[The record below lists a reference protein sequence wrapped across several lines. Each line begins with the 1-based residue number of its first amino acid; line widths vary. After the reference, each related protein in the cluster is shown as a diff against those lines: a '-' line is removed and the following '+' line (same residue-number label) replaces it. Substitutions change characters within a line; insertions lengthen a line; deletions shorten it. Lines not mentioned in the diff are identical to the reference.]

1 MREGRAVKLSL
12 LPVAS
17 FALFLMAAGCSSTT
31 IEAGGPQ
38 PSTPPETTPPTDEV
52 TPDPKAEACKAED
65 SALQAGLDKAHAK
78 DTDAVLAVK
87 TPSCGAR
94 TLTSG
99 PSKIDA
105 AKLHRIGSVTKT
117 YVAAVVLG
125 LAHDGALSLDDKLS
139 KWVTDVPNGDGITV
153 RQLLNHTSGLFNYT
167 NDTSFQK
174 TGMTRKWTP
183 RELVDV
189 AVKNPPYFEPG
200 SGWTYSNTNFVLL
213 GMIAEKAGNAKI
225 GALVR
230 TRVLAKAGL
239 TATFFDGEEPVQ
251 GAMAPAQDSRGG
263 DATVVADP
271 SWAWA
276 AGAIVATPNDV
287 VTWIEKLGS
296 GTFHDPA
303 TQQALLVPVKTDSR
317 NIDYGLGVMLFGRA
331 VTAGGGPGIGH
342 GGDIPGYHTQAFYFP
357 EKQTTIVSI
366 VDSDAEDPN
375 EVSLEALKV
384 LFK

>member
-1 MREGRAVKLSL
+1 MKLSL

-17 FALFLMAAGCSSTT
+17 FALFLMAAGCSSETT
-31 IEAGGPQ
+31 EATSPQ
-38 PSTPPETTPPTDEV
+38 PTTTPETTPPTDEV

-65 SALQAGLDKAHAK
+65 AALQAGLDKAHAK

-99 PSKIDA
+99 PSKTDA
-105 AKLHRIGSVTKT
+105 SKLHRIGSVTKT

-125 LAHDGALSLDDKLS
+125 LAHDGALGLDDKLA

-167 NDTSFQK
+167 NDKSFQK
-174 TGMTRKWTP
+174 NGMTRKWTP

-200 SGWTYSNTNFVLL
+200 AGWTYSNTNYVLL

-251 GAMAPAQDSRGG
+251 GTMAPAQDAVGG

-276 AGAIVATPNDV
+276 AGAIVATPADV
-287 VTWIEKLGS
+287 VTWIEKLGN
-296 GTFHDPA
+296 GTFHDTA
-303 TQQALLVPVKTDSR
+303 TQQALLKQVKTENR
-317 NIDYGLGVMLFGRA
+317 RIDYGLGVMLFGKS
-331 VTAGGGPGIGH
+331 VTGGGGPGIGH

-357 EKQTTIVSI
+357 EKQTTIVAI

-375 EVSLEALKV
+375 DVSLEALKV
-384 LFK
+384 LFE